1 MECGHAPMTNV
12 NKELV
17 IDQATVVWTLD
28 NTICWIALYPV
39 DNTIHFAITYP
50 LDSDLS
56 NYGQLADGPTRR
68 RQLADILNQVETSA
82 RWTLVNI
89 INDYN
94 SLRREW
100 DILFTSEADVVIGDV
115 YFTLFALRSL

>member
-1 MECGHAPMTNV
+1 MCLEVRIILIPHLELTLIEIDNSDIANILKSSFQKDSPLISICLSTLTTVLHMECGHGPMTNV

-56 NYGQLADGPTRR
+56 
-68 RQLADILNQVETSA
+68 
-82 RWTLVNI
+82 
-89 INDYN
+89 
-94 SLRREW
+94 
-100 DILFTSEADVVIGDV
+100 IG
-115 YFTLFALRSL
+115 